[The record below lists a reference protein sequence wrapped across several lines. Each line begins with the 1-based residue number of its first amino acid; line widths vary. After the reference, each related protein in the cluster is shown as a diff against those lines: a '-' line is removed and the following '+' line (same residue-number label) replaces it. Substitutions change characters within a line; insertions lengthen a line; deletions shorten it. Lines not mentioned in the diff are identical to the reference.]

1 MFSFT
6 FPGFLPPL
14 YFIAAFCSVHSG
26 CSLLFFLAGLY
37 VRLSRGSFIIIIMCC
52 FIVLRYSL
60 LLLPCSYFPGTYY
73 WIKVLFT
80 FPYSCHAPSSNSGV
94 CVSILLSGV
103 FLVYLL
109 LMRMPSVPVG
119 FPSLLL
125 LVLFLFLLWFTRVLF
140 TWRLLFSR
148 FFLRYRCSPTW
159 SGTLASVP
167 VSYPLSFLSPCGVR
181 RFRLACMGLPPLFLH
196 FFYMGIFLGFPSSF
210 R

>member
-1 MFSFT
+1 MFSFS
-6 FPGFLPPL
+6 FPGFIPPL

-52 FIVLRYSL
+52 FIVICYSPL
-60 LLLPCSYFPGTYY
+60 PLPCGYFAGTYY
-73 WIKVLFT
+73 GVKVPFT
-80 FPYSCHAPSSNSGV
+80 FPYFCHAPSSNSGV

-109 LMRMPSVPVG
+109 LMRMPSVLVG

-125 LVLFLFLLWFTRVLF
+125 LVLFLLLLWFTRVLF

-148 FFLRYRCSPTW
+148 FFLCCRCFPPGP
-159 SGTLASVP
+159 GTLASIP
-167 VSYPLSFLSPCGVR
+167 VLYPLSFLSPFGVR
-181 RFRLACMGLPPLFLH
+181 HLLLVRVGWPPLFLH
-196 FFYMGIFLGFPSSF
+196 FFFT
-210 R
+210 